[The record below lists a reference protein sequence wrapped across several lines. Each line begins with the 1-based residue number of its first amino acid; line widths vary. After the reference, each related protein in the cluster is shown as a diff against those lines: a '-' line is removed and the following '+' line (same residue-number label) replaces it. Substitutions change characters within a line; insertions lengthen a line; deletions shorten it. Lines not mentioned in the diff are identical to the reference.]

1 MQSQQKKHTQRHTK
15 AMKMHYRSRSR
26 LRFPQRVS
34 VRLFSVF
41 LCMTFIIGMLS
52 GCTAEQKENLSING
66 FAFDTTYTITLYQGG
81 NQKLLDSCVEKCSAY
96 EKIFSRTLEASELY
110 QINEI
115 ETCYEKA
122 ALEETDTENASVQTT
137 HAYTEAQR
145 KSMTEKMNRQKS
157 KKNTISYEIKEDGT
171 ITFSVSEL
179 LAQIIQ
185 KGLEYAEKSEGRF
198 DICIEP
204 VTSLWNFQADAPKV
218 PDEKDIKKALPYID
232 YQKVSLEG
240 QELSFQMPGMGLD
253 LGGIAKGFIAD
264 DLKAYLK
271 KNGVKAAVIN
281 LGGNV
286 LCIGSKEGNT
296 PFQIGVQQ
304 PFAERDKTVAAVA
317 VKDMSVVSSGI
328 YERYIKT
335 KDGKFYH
342 HIIDPKTGY
351 SYDNDLLG
359 VTILSKKSVDGDGL
373 STTCFAYGKKKGLE
387 FINSLDDVYAMFITK
402 DEKVWYS
409 DGFEKYLLEN

>member
-1 MQSQQKKHTQRHTK
+1 MQSQQKKRTQRHTK
-15 AMKMHYRSRSR
+15 AMKMHYRSRNR

-41 LCMTFIIGMLS
+41 LCMAFIIGMLS

-66 FAFDTTYTITLYQGG
+66 FAFDTTYTITLYRGG
-81 NQKLLDSCVEKCSAY
+81 DQKLLDSCVEKCSAY
-96 EKIFSRTLEASELY
+96 EKIFSRTLDGSELY
-110 QINEI
+110 QVNEI
-115 ETCYEKA
+115 EKCYEKA
-122 ALEETDTENASVQTT
+122 ALEETGIENASAQAT
-137 HAYTEAQR
+137 HAYTEKQR
-145 KSMTEKMNRQKS
+145 KNMKEKIDQQKS
-157 KKNTISYEIKEDGT
+157 KKNTISYEIKKDGT

-286 LCIGSKEGNT
+286 LCIGSKEGNE

-335 KDGKFYH
+335 KDGRFYH

-373 STTCFAYGKKKGLE
+373 STTCFAYGKEKGMA
-387 FINSLDDVYAMFITK
+387 FINSLDDVYAIFITK

-409 DGFEKYLLEN
+409 DGFKKYLLEN